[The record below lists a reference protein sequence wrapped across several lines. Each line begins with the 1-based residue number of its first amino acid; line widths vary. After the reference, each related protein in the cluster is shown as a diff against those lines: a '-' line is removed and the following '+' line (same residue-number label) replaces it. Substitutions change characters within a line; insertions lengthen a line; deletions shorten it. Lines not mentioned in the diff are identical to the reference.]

1 LDQEQEVNFDW
12 KAVVRTVAPALA
24 TALGTPLAGIATKVI
39 TDALLGDGFE
49 NATDDMLAS
58 AVQSASPD
66 ALIKLKEADLQFKR
80 DMARLEI
87 DLEQINAQD
96 RANARKRETDTG
108 DLWTPR
114 LLAGG
119 VTAGFFGVLVWLLA
133 NGIPASGGEALLVML
148 GSLGTAWA
156 GIMAYYFGTNAQSG
170 RKTELLARAEAIK

>member
-1 LDQEQEVNFDW
+1 VNFDW

-24 TALGTPLAGIATKVI
+24 TALGTPLAGMATKVI
-39 TDALLGDGFE
+39 TDALLGDGIDG
-49 NATDDMLAS
+49 ATDDMLAN
-58 AVQSASPD
+58 AVQTASPD

-96 RANARKRETDTG
+96 RDSARRREIETG
-108 DLWTPR
+108 DHWTPR

-119 VTAGFFGVLVWLLA
+119 VTFGFFGVLAWLLGF
-133 NGIPASGGEALLVML
+133 GIPSNGGEALLVML

-156 GIMAYYFGTNAQSG
+156 GIVAYYFGSSAGSQ
-170 RKTELLARAEAIK
+170 RKSELLAKAEVIR

>member
-1 LDQEQEVNFDW
+1 VNFDW

-24 TALGTPLAGIATKVI
+24 TALGTPLAGMATKVI
-39 TDALLGDGFE
+39 TDALLGADNVE
-49 NATDDMLAS
+49 EATDEMLAT
-58 AVQSASPD
+58 AVRTATPE
-66 ALIKLKEADLQFKR
+66 ALIALKQADLQFQR
-80 DMARLEI
+80 DMAKLEI

-119 VTAGFFGVLVWLLA
+119 VTTGFFGVLVWLLA
-133 NGIPASGGEALLVML
+133 NGIPESGGEALLVML